1 MFLVFF
7 AILYALLTY
16 GLMFAAQQSLNL
28 AAQDGA
34 RRMLRVQAN
43 DSVGQRWTHAEAL
56 ARQHT
61 QWISNIGGTPVVFM
75 MCMKTPVAGACQNN
89 ALQDNQLEFVTSY
102 AYGAFPLVPN
112 LPLVSSLILP
122 QDATIGARAVV
133 QLAVSQ

>member
-1 MFLVFF
+1 MFIVFF

-28 AAQDGA
+28 AAQEGA

-43 DSVGQRWTHAEAL
+43 DSVSQRLTHATAL

-61 QWISNIGGTPVVFM
+61 EWISNVGGTPVTFTL
-75 MCMKTPVAGACQNN
+75 CMKTPVAGGCQND
-89 ALQDNQLEFVTSY
+89 ALLENQVEFVSSY

-112 LPLVSSLILP
+112 LPLVSALILP
-122 QDATIGARAVV
+122 QDAMIGARAVV
-133 QLAVSQ
+133 QLGVSP